1 MKIGVCLKQVPAT
14 DTRIKI
20 NPEGTDVVLGADVK
34 WEVNPYD
41 EFALEAALLMKEA
54 GQASE
59 VILFSVGA
67 DDCEARIKDGL
78 ARGAGSAVRLHDDA
92 FVGSDALGVA
102 RILSAAMKKADVQLV
117 LCGKQA
123 VDSDSS
129 QVAPMMAEMLGWQ
142 QITSVHAMELADG
155 VIEGKRASGGGNTDV
170 VKATLP
176 AVISCDK
183 GLNTPRFAS
192 LRGIMMAKRKK
203 IEVWGA
209 GDLGLDATSVGANAA
224 VTSEF
229 SMSAPPERPSGHII
243 EGDAAAQA
251 AELFRLLRDEA
262 KVL

>member
-54 GQASE
+54 GQASD
-59 VILFSVGA
+59 VIIFSVG
-67 DDCEARIKDGL
+67 DEDCEARIKDGL
-78 ARGAGSAVRLHDDA
+78 ARGAGSAVRLFDPA
-92 FVGSDALGVA
+92 FVGSDALGVS
-102 RILSAAMKKADVQLV
+102 RILSAAMKKADVGLV

-129 QVAPMMAEMLGWQ
+129 QVPPMVAELLGWQ
-142 QITSVHAMELADG
+142 QITSVHAMELNGD
-155 VIEGKRASGGGNTDV
+155 VLEGRRASGSGNTDV
-170 VKATLP
+170 VRATLP

-203 IEVWGA
+203 IDVWGA
-209 GDLGLDATSVGANAA
+209 ADLGVDPSSVGASAA
-224 VTSEF
+224 VTQEF
-229 SMSAPPERPSGHII
+229 SMAPPPERPSGHII
-243 EGDAAAQA
+243 EGDASSQA
-251 AELFRLLRDEA
+251 AELFRLLREEA